1 MLYAWVYER
10 KNNSTYTLQSG
21 LVNRKDLFKSDFEYG
36 LQMDKKVVRD
46 VRPLLPEFEDHFVK
60 LLTEIFD
67 KQTPFDQTENL
78 DTCKYC
84 SFKEICSR

>member
-1 MLYAWVYER
+1 L
-10 KNNSTYTLQSG
+10 
-21 LVNRKDLFKSDFEYG
+21 
-36 LQMDKKVVRD
+36 VRD

-78 DTCKYC
+78 KTCEYC